1 MGHPLCSKNL
11 RKILTIMARFGN
23 LSTNGTLIRVE
34 EGPKVLASPPTD
46 YIDQVFFS
54 FVLAVYTLG
63 GYDWRDSGDF

>member
-1 MGHPLCSKNL
+1 
-11 RKILTIMARFGN
+11 MARFGN